1 MKKASLIL
9 YLLLIGFI
17 FHAQFETILKD
28 FAVGFND
35 IKASEF
41 SFLDEELDDVYIVGY
56 GEDTHGTS
64 EFTTLAQE
72 LFLYLNGRHHFRTL
86 IIETGFGEGLF
97 LNDYIHG
104 RRDDLN
110 DILSNHNSTWR
121 YRTEEFEH
129 LMNTLKEYNRRN
141 PNKVSLFGC
150 EMQYVISD
158 VNRIQEYLKSLGIAY
173 GISGFEKHLWQPME
187 ESEKSDQYIAYIKLK
202 NYLTDNYEMLV
213 EKSSEEAFSLAY
225 HHVEVIGQFV
235 TTIQQNVVQR
245 KYDLRDIYMAENI
258 EWILNFQGEDSKAL
272 FWAHNAHIGDWV
284 SNGIV
289 DVAGHQLR
297 KRFGDSYFNIATDF
311 GIGEFIAFPV
321 DADKVGWKLQTFEH
335 TEVLEGTLS
344 FALHQ
349 MGKPNAFLNLRKA
362 RSIDANRIL
371 LDKPLTHM
379 SGAGANAISDVTTTN
394 DIGVAFD
401 AIIYLDKT
409 SKINFVESK

>member
-9 YLLLIGFI
+9 YLLLIGLI

-72 LFLYLNGRHHFRTL
+72 LFLYLNEKHHFRTL
-86 IIETGFGEGLF
+86 ILETGFGEGLF
-97 LNDYIHG
+97 LNDYIQG

-110 DILSNHNSTWR
+110 DILSDHNSTWR
-121 YRTEEFEH
+121 YRTEEFVH
-129 LMNTLKEYNRRN
+129 LMNTLREYNQRN
-141 PNKVSLFGC
+141 SNKVSLFGC

-158 VNRIQEYLKSLGIAY
+158 VNRIQEYLKSLGIDY

-187 ESEKSDQYIAYIKLK
+187 ESEKSDQYISYIKLK
-202 NYLTDNYEMLV
+202 KYFSDNYEMFV

-245 KYDLRDIYMAENI
+245 KYDFRDIYMAENI

-272 FWAHNAHIGDWV
+272 FWAHNAHIGNWV

-371 LDKPLTHM
+371 LDNPLTHM

-394 DIGVAFD
+394 DLGVAFD
-401 AIIYLDKT
+401 AIIYLDRT
-409 SKINFVESK
+409 GKIAVLSH